1 MPQGLQ
7 RIQTLRARLAVL
19 GHSNLVVLPLL
30 GSGRSWVLPWQDLRI
45 TSANPND
52 RNQPERLTNTV
63 TKSPLPTLRGTSH
76 LLAGEQSSPACVAN

>member
-19 GHSNLVVLPLL
+19 GHPNLVVLPLL

-45 TSANPND
+45 TSETA
-52 RNQPERLTNTV
+52 TTV
-63 TKSPLPTLRGTSH
+63 TSLSGYPT
-76 LLAGEQSSPACVAN
+76 Q